1 MTGGA
6 TQPRREQPIELL
18 RLLQEVTV
26 LANEADSIEAALRPS
41 MELILERNGWVLG
54 HACMAAEDEP
64 HLFVDSGLW
73 VPEPPRG
80 FEPFVEAS
88 RTIAYREGPTLVGE
102 LIGSGEPRW
111 IRDVSNEPDFARSR
125 EAASVGLR
133 GGFFFP
139 IFVRERVAGVLEFFS
154 RTELE
159 PEPRLRTVM
168 ARAGTQLGR
177 VVERLELER
186 QLDVVAAR
194 EQRRLGRELHDG
206 IGQTLLGARISLEAL
221 REEVPE
227 QAARRLDRIVQS
239 LRDAHEQVRGISRGL
254 STLDVE
260 AGKLPQMLEELT
272 RRAEMDAVEAHFETA
287 GELDLRDDTTATHL
301 FHIAQQAVGN
311 ALEHAH
317 ADRID
322 LRLHQADGVL
332 TLEIRDDGRGM
343 EGHPRNAEGAGLRI
357 MRHRAAICGAGLEV
371 SSGPNQGTVV
381 CCRLRLLRGNAAR

>member
-206 IGQTLLGARISLEAL
+206 IGQTLLE
-221 REEVPE
+221 
-227 QAARRLDRIVQS
+227 
-239 LRDAHEQVRGISRGL
+239 
-254 STLDVE
+254 
-260 AGKLPQMLEELT
+260 
-272 RRAEMDAVEAHFETA
+272 
-287 GELDLRDDTTATHL
+287 
-301 FHIAQQAVGN
+301 N

-381 CCRLRLLRGNAAR
+381 RCRLRLLRGNAAR